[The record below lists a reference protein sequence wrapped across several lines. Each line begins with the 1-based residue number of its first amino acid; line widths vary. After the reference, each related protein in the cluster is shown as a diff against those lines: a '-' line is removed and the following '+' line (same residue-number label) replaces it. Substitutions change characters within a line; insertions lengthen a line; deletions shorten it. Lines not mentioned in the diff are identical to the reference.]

1 MSLPRGMEPLP
12 EGGETKELDRWA
24 IGERKIPAAELMERA
39 GEGLAGVVARRA
51 PAGRIAIVCGK
62 GSNGGDGLV
71 AARLLRQAGRDVEVL
86 AVWPPEWMG
95 DAAKAQLAK
104 LPGAAPVA
112 FDAGRLHRV
121 QIIVDALLGTGTSG
135 SPREP
140 ADKVIEGMEA
150 ARAPVVAADVPSGV
164 DASTGEVAGPAVH

>member
-39 GEGLAGVVARRA
+39 GEGLAGVVARHA
-51 PAGRIAIVCGK
+51 PAGRIAVVCGK
-62 GSNGGDGLV
+62 GNNGGDGLV

-86 AVWPPEWMG
+86 LVWPPQWMLD
-95 DAAKAQLAK
+95 DAAEQVKK

-112 FDAGRLHRV
+112 FEAERLDRAHV
-121 QIIVDALLGTGTSG
+121 IVDAVLGTGFSG
-135 SPREP
+135 EPRDP
-140 ADKVIEGMEA
+140 AGA
-150 ARAPVVAADVPSGV
+150 
-164 DASTGEVAGPAVH
+164 